1 MTSLLLGV
9 RDVIVS
15 HHSTATPDKAPDKYN
30 QAAYPE
36 DNLDGKEAD
45 P

>member
-1 MTSLLLGV
+1 V
-9 RDVIVS
+9 AQDVIIS

-30 QAAYPE
+30 QAACPE
-36 DNLDGKEAD
+36 DKLDRKEAD